1 MALLYNSKGYA
12 DKNFSATRLCW
23 SKGIGGGDAF
33 MKLCLP
39 SSGRETRP
47 AKGEPAQAGSKPCAD
62 SVVSLQRAGKYQR
75 PVWWP
80 SQGQKGIGERAIMAS
95 QWSAPPWQRPRR
107 RPCRR
112 TSPPQAPS
120 CCRLPPATANS
131 YPRGLGP
138 RWHPIQQDLS
148 QAPDMIGQLGC
159 HRWRTGAP
167 LLRGARAIG
176 GQGLEEGLV

>member
-95 QWSAPPWQRPRR
+95 QWSSPPWQRPRR

-120 CCRLPPATANS
+120 PRCFPPL
-131 YPRGLGP
+131 GL
-138 RWHPIQQDLS
+138 L
-148 QAPDMIGQLGC
+148 
-159 HRWRTGAP
+159 AP
-167 LLRGARAIG
+167 LLAAATAARGRGASHGTSRHGPSIPPPSPASAAATAWPTLSRSLA
-176 GQGLEEGLV
+176 QGVVYL